1 MLVGNYRLFRVI
13 GDGAFST
20 VMLGHHVFTQEPVAV
35 KIISKE
41 KFVEPETKERWSAG
55 IATVKSL
62 NHPGIIKIFDVL
74 EDDTS
79 VYLVSEYCG
88 GGELY
93 DFITSR
99 SRVEEPLAKR
109 IFKQIVLAVR
119 YLHSQNVIHR
129 DLKPENVLLTE
140 DNSIKLIDFGLSNI
154 HADQPLHDRCGS
166 PCYIAPEAL
175 TTEEYFG
182 KPADVWALGVILY
195 ALVDGSLPWNYQ
207 DGRVMFRQ
215 ITTGEFPMPAQIS
228 AECQNLLRGILYPDP
243 AKRLTIEEILVH
255 PWLFG
260 VGNVFPLQ
268 ETADAMHLTL
278 DIGGFSASE
287 ARQPVATIN
296 EILAHEEARQPGA
309 TVKTL
314 RGGKLAQPR
323 SLSLEHSEEATAAPQ
338 GPIMS
343 PTMNRRSAQAVATEF
358 ETTIAGVG
366 MKYRKLSPLM
376 FALDGPNLE
385 VTAEVC
391 RLYGFRN
398 SYVLSFKR
406 MQGETWSY
414 TQFVASILALLKPA

>member
-1 MLVGNYRLFRVI
+1 M
-13 GDGAFST
+13 
-20 VMLGHHVFTQEPVAV
+20 
-35 KIISKE
+35 
-41 KFVEPETKERWSAG
+41 
-55 IATVKSL
+55 
-62 NHPGIIKIFDVL
+62 
-74 EDDTS
+74 
-79 VYLVSEYCG
+79 
-88 GGELY
+88 
-93 DFITSR
+93 
-99 SRVEEPLAKR
+99 
-109 IFKQIVLAVR
+109 
-119 YLHSQNVIHR
+119 
-129 DLKPENVLLTE
+129 
-140 DNSIKLIDFGLSNI
+140 
-154 HADQPLHDRCGS
+154 
-166 PCYIAPEAL
+166 
-175 TTEEYFG
+175 
-182 KPADVWALGVILY
+182 
-195 ALVDGSLPWNYQ
+195 
-207 DGRVMFRQ
+207 
-215 ITTGEFPMPAQIS
+215 
-228 AECQNLLRGILYPDP
+228 
-243 AKRLTIEEILVH
+243 H